1 MRKHYNSK
9 SLEDLLFEAEKKGI
23 RKQVIDLA
31 YELNR
36 EHNVDFFD
44 SFFDAY
50 LIVKTQNICNNGENT
65 GNKYTHSK

>member
-1 MRKHYNSK
+1 MRKNYSSK
-9 SLEDLLFEAEKKGI
+9 SLEDLLFKAEKKGI

-36 EHNVDFFD
+36 EHKVDFFD

-50 LIVKTQNICNNGENT
+50 LLIKTKNTTNNGADT
-65 GNKYTHSK
+65 RK